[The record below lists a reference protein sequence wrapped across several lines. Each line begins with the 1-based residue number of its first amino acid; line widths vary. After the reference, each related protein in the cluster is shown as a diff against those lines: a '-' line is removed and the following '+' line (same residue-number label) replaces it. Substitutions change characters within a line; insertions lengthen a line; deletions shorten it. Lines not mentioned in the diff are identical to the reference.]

1 MKNKRRS
8 LNIIIE
14 DCLVRDIYFE
24 NSYYKHHAWLDE
36 KLCDELEDLY
46 WSHNPIMMAKLLQKL
61 LQKNK
66 AFQYLDINMVF
77 QNCTLNIYINDT
89 HYQYRFYKN
98 KLI

>member
-1 MKNKRRS
+1 MWYKKRS
-8 LNIIIE
+8 INIIIE

-36 KLCDELEDLY
+36 NLCDDLEDLY
-46 WSHNPIMMAKLLQKL
+46 WSYNPIIMAKLLQKI

-66 AFQYLDINMVF
+66 AFQYLDINEIF
-77 QNCTLNIYINDT
+77 QNCIINIYINDT
-89 HYQYRFYKN
+89 HYQYRSYKN